1 MIILSEGTS
10 GVSTN
15 DLAPCMAFKSLQGY
29 ELGIYRYDTERIMI
43 KTFRSRGAELLFAR
57 KSVAL
62 FQAIERAQGV
72 ELRAR
77 RKLTQLNAAAE
88 LCDLTVPPENCLESL
103 TRERNSQQSIRI
115 SYAWQLRFVWRNH
128 DVYNVD
134 LDRSYPLGNLVVAET
149 ESGLLPP
156 IHPGDILLQ
165 DFTRPHLIGTS
176 ELALAMRLP
185 PTQIDAVIH
194 GTLGISAHVASG
206 LSSFFGT
213 TAELWLNLQRDYDL
227 QVAETAKLAAID

>member
-1 MIILSEGTS
+1 MIILSESTS
-10 GVSTN
+10 GVPTN
-15 DLAPCMAFKSLQGY
+15 DLAQCMAFKSLQGY
-29 ELGIYRYDTERIMI
+29 ELGVYPYDTERIMI

-62 FQAIERAQGV
+62 FQAIELAQGV

-88 LCDLTVPPENCLESL
+88 LCDLTVPPENCLELL
-103 TRERNSQQSIRI
+103 THERNSQQSIRI
-115 SYAWQLRFVWRNH
+115 SYAWQLRFALRNH

-165 DFTRPHLIGTS
+165 DFTRPHLVGTS
-176 ELALAMRLP
+176 ELALGCACRRLRLMP
-185 PTQIDAVIH
+185 SFMGHLVSALTWP
-194 GTLGISAHVASG
+194 LG
-206 LSSFFGT
+206 
-213 TAELWLNLQRDYDL
+213 
-227 QVAETAKLAAID
+227 

>member
-1 MIILSEGTS
+1 
-10 GVSTN
+10 
-15 DLAPCMAFKSLQGY
+15 
-29 ELGIYRYDTERIMI
+29 MI

-62 FQAIERAQGV
+62 FQAIELAQGV
-72 ELRAR
+72 ELKVR
-77 RKLTQLNAAAE
+77 RKLSQLNAAAE
-88 LCDLTVPPENCLESL
+88 ICDLAVPPENCLESL
-103 TRERNSQQSIRI
+103 TRETNSQQSIRI
-115 SYAWQLRFVWRNH
+115 SHAWQLGFVWRNH

-134 LDRSYPLGNLVVAET
+134 LDRSHALGNLAVGER

-165 DFTRPHLIGTS
+165 DFTRPHLISTS

-194 GTLGISAHVASG
+194 GALGITAHVAFG
-206 LSSFFGT
+206 LGAFFGT